1 MTQMFSSLGPTH
13 QPRHD
18 GLNTAAQ
25 PGDPYRDSAK
35 LAGPAV
41 CPDCQASYHQGRWTW
56 EPAGAGATPHRCPAC
71 ERIRDGLPAGVLTLS
86 GAFLSGHCEEIMRLV
101 NNTEARIRDE
111 RPLERLIAIDTGSEA
126 AGATEAAGMAGA
138 PLELSFTGTHI
149 THAVGKAIEAAYGGS
164 LEAPYSDEGTVL
176 RSRWHRD

>member
-1 MTQMFSSLGPTH
+1 MTQMFSSRGPTH

-18 GLNTAAQ
+18 GVNTAAHR
-25 PGDPYRDSAK
+25 GDPYRDAAK
-35 LAGPAV
+35 LSGPAV

-56 EPAGAGATPHRCPAC
+56 DPAGAGATPHRCPAC
-71 ERIRDGLPAGVLTLS
+71 ERSRDGLPAGVLTLS
-86 GAFLSGHCEEIMRLV
+86 GVFLAGHCEEIMRLV
-101 NNTEARIRDE
+101 NNTEARIRAE
-111 RPLERLIAIDTGSEA
+111 RPLERLIAIDTGGSGAGGA
-126 AGATEAAGMAGA
+126 ADMAGG

-149 THAVGKAIEAAYGGS
+149 TRAVGKAIEAAYGGS